1 MVRFYVATRIE
12 NAAAARRLIEQL
24 EAWDWRCTYDWT
36 SHGSVRGDDTPE
48 VRRTLRQVCAA
59 EVRGVREADIVIALL
74 PAGRGAHVELG
85 IAIGHHRRPRIIVA
99 ATDESLIGTTEATTV
114 FYHHPRIEHVV
125 GGVDEVVAY
134 LDGE

>member
-36 SHGSVRGDDTPE
+36 SHVSV
-48 VRRTLRQVCAA
+48 LRQVCAA
-59 EVRGVREADIVIALL
+59 EVRGVREADIVIVLL

-99 ATDESLIGTTEATTV
+99 AVDESLIGTTKAASI

>member
-36 SHGSVRGDDTPE
+36 SHGSV
-48 VRRTLRQVCAA
+48 LRQVCAA
-59 EVRGVREADIVIALL
+59 EVRGVREADIVIVLL

-99 ATDESLIGTTEATTV
+99 AADESLIGTTEAASI